1 MFIDVIFIILLVFAV
16 IRGFQRGL
24 IVGIFSFVAIIVG
37 LAAAIKLSAVM
48 AGYLGETVN
57 VSKQWLPV
65 LSFLLVF
72 IVVVLLI
79 RLGANLLQKSVEA
92 VMMGWVNRLGGIIF
106 YVAIYTIVYS
116 IILFYATQLKL
127 LQPATAEKS
136 AVYSIIAP
144 WGPGIIEAIG
154 AVLPFFKNMFAEL
167 ENFFE
172 SGAKHL
178 DQSPASVQ

>member
-1 MFIDVIFIILLVFAV
+1 MILDILFIILLVFAV

-37 LAAAIKLSAVM
+37 LAAAIKLSAV
-48 AGYLGETVN
+48 AAEYLGENTN

-65 LSFLLVF
+65 LSFLIVF

-92 VMMGWVNRLGGIIF
+92 VMMGWANRLGGIIF
-106 YVAIYTIVYS
+106 YIAIYTIVYS
-116 IILFYATQLKL
+116 ILLFYATQLKL
-127 LQPATAEKS
+127 LSAETAEKS
-136 AVYSIIAP
+136 VVYGVIAP
-144 WGPGIIEAIG
+144 WGPALIDAIG
-154 AVLPFFKNMFAEL
+154 AVLPFFKDMFKEL

-172 SGAKHL
+172 SGAQHL
-178 DQSPASVQ
+178 QQSA

>member
-1 MFIDVIFIILLVFAV
+1 MFIDIIFLILLVFAV
-16 IRGFQRGL
+16 IKGFQRGL

-37 LAAAIKLSAVM
+37 LAAAIKLSAVV
-48 AGYLGETVN
+48 AAYLGETVN

-92 VMMGWVNRLGGIIF
+92 VMMGWVNRLGGIVF

-127 LQPATAEKS
+127 LQPETTGKS
-136 AVYSIIAP
+136 VVYSLIAP
-144 WGPGIIEAIG
+144 WGPGIIDAIG

-167 ENFFE
+167 EDFFE
-172 SGAKHL
+172 TGARHI
-178 DQSPASVQ
+178 QENPQP